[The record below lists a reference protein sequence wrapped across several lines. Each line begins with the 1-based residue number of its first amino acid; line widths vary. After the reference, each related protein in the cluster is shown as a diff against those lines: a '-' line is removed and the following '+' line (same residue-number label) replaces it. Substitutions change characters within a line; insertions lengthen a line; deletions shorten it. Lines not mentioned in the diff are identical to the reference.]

1 MRTVEIQV
9 YTHSGGTKDYVLVT
23 LMDDQGESTLMRR
36 NGSLNA
42 RGQMQRA
49 SAGEMEYVAKER
61 DAEASKRARKDYRQS
76 YQKMFTSAVEFQSE
90 FRGSPQK
97 WADPGTKI
105 HDEIIMFLQG
115 QSAAVPEPEPEL
127 SDEEIK
133 AIEDERDAMSDVW

>member
-36 NGSLNA
+36 NGSVNA

-49 SAGEMEYVAKER
+49 SAGDMEYVAKER
-61 DAEASKRARKDYRQS
+61 DAEISKRVKKDYRQS
-76 YQKMFTSAVEFQSE
+76 YRKTFSSAEEFKDE
-90 FRGSPQK
+90 FRGSSAK
-97 WADPGTKI
+97 WSGPGSKI
-105 HDEIIMFLQG
+105 YDEVVIFLQH
-115 QSAAVPEPEPEL
+115 QAAAAPEPEIEL

-133 AIEDERDAMSDVW
+133 AIEDERDAMSETW